1 MNIGDQVRALHSDEA
16 GFITKI
22 IDDKTIEI
30 EIEDGFT
37 IPILIKNVVL
47 VKREESEYFDQN
59 QQTPVENNIVKKS
72 ATHLG
77 IYLAFIPVSENFV
90 DLHFINNTDYELLI
104 TAHSVSEKS
113 IKGEFSI
120 QSNPKSHTLLNKWNI
135 KSFEKWN
142 ALQIDLLYF
151 QKQSIIYKSPLSK
164 KIKFQAKSFFNN
176 FKLVP
181 LIEQKGYLYQLDLDA
196 KIISSTLLSN
206 SSSLEIQHVDVPEST
221 IDLHAELFPSTEGM
235 SSHEILSRQLQI
247 FTQKLDMAVAT
258 GMSEITFIHGSGTGV
273 LKANIHKLLSKR
285 PHIAYFQDAQ
295 KNKFG
300 YGATYVKIK

>member
-1 MNIGDQVRALHSDEA
+1 MNIGDQVRALHSNEE

-37 IPILIKNVVL
+37 MPILIKDVVL
-47 VKREESEYFDQN
+47 VKREESEYFDLN
-59 QQTPVENNIVKKS
+59 QQPHIENNILKKTD
-72 ATHLG
+72 THLG

-104 TAHSVSEKS
+104 TAHSITDKS
-113 IKGEFSI
+113 IKGDFSI
-120 QSNPKSHTLLNKWNI
+120 KSDPKSHTLLNKWNI
-135 KSFEKWN
+135 KNFDKWN
-142 ALQIDLLYF
+142 DLQIDLLYF
-151 QKQSIIYKSPLSK
+151 QKQSTSFQSPLSK

-181 LIEQKGYLYQLDLDA
+181 LIEQKGYLYQIDQDVKQIDPKVL
-196 KIISSTLLSN
+196 SSN
-206 SSSLEIQHVDVPEST
+206 STEEVLDIDVPESI
-221 IDLHAELFPSTEGM
+221 IDLHADQLPSTKGM
-235 SSHEILSRQLQI
+235 SPHEILSHQLQT
-247 FTQKLDMAVAT
+247 FTQKLEAAIAI
-258 GMSEITFIHGSGTGV
+258 GMSDITFIHGSGTGV
-273 LKANIHKLLSKR
+273 LKAKIQKLLSKH